1 MINDLLTAIWF
12 LLPAAASNA
21 APIFAAKIPALQRFD
36 APIDG
41 GRQFGGQDL
50 FGSHK
55 TWRGFASGIIV
66 ATVLLFLQQ
75 QVVAHTALM
84 DFIEIDYAAL
94 PVLLLGPLFAVGAL
108 GGDLLESFLKR
119 RIGIASGKS
128 WLFFDQL
135 DYIIGSVLVSL
146 FFVVLTPM
154 QYVWIFVFWFLVHVI
169 ISYIGYRI
177 GLKDEPI

>member
-1 MINDLLTAIWF
+1 MINDLLTGIWF

-21 APIFAAKIPALQRFD
+21 APIFAAKIPALKKFD

-41 GRQFGGQDL
+41 GKQIGGQDI

-55 TWRGFASGIIV
+55 TWRGFVAGIIV
-66 ATVLLFLQQ
+66 STTILFIQQLLMMQTEAFSF
-75 QVVAHTALM
+75 V
-84 DFIEIDYAAL
+84 EIDYAAL
-94 PVLLLGPLFAVGAL
+94 PVLLLGPAFAIGAL

-128 WLFFDQL
+128 WLFFDQI
-135 DYIIGSVLVSL
+135 DYVVGSVFVSL
-146 FFVVLTPM
+146 FFVILPAAV
-154 QYVWIFVFWFLVHVI
+154 YVWIFVFWFLMHLL